1 MRVLKLSGHQVDD
14 VEFLAAFAT
23 AVAKIATEEQVVIVN
38 GGGKSIKTMQEK
50 LGLREE
56 KIDGLRVTD
65 DESLLVTEMVMSGYV
80 NKLIV
85 RALQQAGVNAIGIS
99 GSDGHLLRAKKKL
112 SAKGDL
118 GHVGEIIEVDTNILQ
133 RLMGAGFVPVVSPVS
148 VAIEAPNQVYNVNGD
163 EGATAVAQALGAT
176 QLDFISNVPG
186 VLRDLADTAVIPTL
200 TAAEANELTAVGII
214 NGGMVPKVKAA
225 LDAIT
230 QGVQQARIVDLN
242 GLMQGGTLFVAL

>member
-1 MRVLKLSGHQVDD
+1 MRVLKLSGHQIDD
-14 VEFLAAFAT
+14 VDFLADFAP
-23 AVAKIATEEQVVIVN
+23 AVGHLAAQEQVVIVP
-38 GGGKSIKTMQEK
+38 GGGKSIKAMQER

-65 DESLLVTEMVMSGYV
+65 DDSLLVTEMVMSGYV

-118 GHVGEIIEVDTNILQ
+118 GHVGEIIEVNTAMLR
-133 RLMGAGFVPVVSPVS
+133 RLMGAGFVPVISPVS
-148 VAIEAPNQVYNVNGD
+148 VAVELPHQVYNVNGD

-186 VLRDLADTAVIPTL
+186 VLRNLADTAVIPTL
-200 TAAEANELTAVGII
+200 TAAEVNQLTAVGII
-214 NGGMVPKVKAA
+214 SGGMVPKVKAA
-225 LDAIT
+225 IEAIT
-230 QGVQQARIVDLN
+230 QGVQQARIVDLS
-242 GLMQGGTLFVAL
+242 GLLVGGTLFVK